1 VSGRSNLFII
11 FLSALAG
18 VLVYLINFT
27 VYGADHRSI
36 LTQLLNIVLILLIS
50 YIVRIVLEDIIKKK
64 ARTTKER
71 YNMRK
76 ISSAFITLIAGGML
90 LVIFFK
96 ETTTL
101 IVAYG
106 VFSAGLVIALQDVF
120 RNLAGGIMLLVT
132 RPFNAGD
139 RIQMG
144 ESFGDVLDITYFHT
158 TLMEIQEWVDGD
170 QYTGRIMNV
179 PNSFLLSGT
188 VKNYT
193 RHFSF
198 IWDEAR
204 ISLIPGSN
212 WKKAQKIIF
221 ETVDNLVSIA
231 VMNAKVE
238 LLNLEQKYLL
248 TTYDVET
255 QTYIKTENDRIDIY
269 VRYIVNPRQRRK
281 LKNTIIQE
289 IMQAFD
295 AEEDIILGTISS
307 IEVSDSLGTAAAKSK
322 VTD

>member
-1 VSGRSNLFII
+1 M

-18 VLVYLINFT
+18 VLLYLINLT
-27 VYGADHRSI
+27 VYGVDHRSI

-50 YIVRIVLEDIIKKK
+50 YILRIVLEDIIKKK

-76 ISSAFITLIAGGML
+76 ISSALITLIAGGML
-90 LVIFFK
+90 LAIFFK

-101 IVAYG
+101 IIAYG

-158 TLMEIQEWVDGD
+158 TLMEIQGWVDGD

-204 ISLIPGSN
+204 ISLIPDSN

-221 ETVDNLVSIA
+221 EIVNNLVRIA

-255 QTYIKTENDRIDIY
+255 QTYIKPENDRIDIY

-295 AEEDIILGTISS
+295 AEEDITLGTVSS
-307 IEVSDSLGTAAAKSK
+307 IEIGGSLSAVTSKSEF
-322 VTD
+322 VD

>member
-1 VSGRSNLFII
+1 M

-18 VLVYLINFT
+18 VLLYLINLT
-27 VYGADHRSI
+27 VYGVDHRSI

-50 YIVRIVLEDIIKKK
+50 YILRIVLEDIIKKK

-76 ISSAFITLIAGGML
+76 ISSALITLIAGGML
-90 LVIFFK
+90 LAIFFK

-101 IVAYG
+101 IIAYG

-158 TLMEIQEWVDGD
+158 TLMEIQGWVDGD

-204 ISLIPGSN
+204 ISLIPDSN

-221 ETVDNLVSIA
+221 EIVNNLVSIA

-255 QTYIKTENDRIDIY
+255 QTYIKPENDRIDIY

-295 AEEDIILGTISS
+295 AEEDITLGTVSS
-307 IEVSDSLGTAAAKSK
+307 IEIGGSLSAVTSKSEF
-322 VTD
+322 VD

>member
-1 VSGRSNLFII
+1 MSGRSNLFII

-18 VLVYLINFT
+18 IVLYLINFT
-27 VYGADHRSI
+27 VYGADYRSI
-36 LTQLLNIVLILLIS
+36 LTQLLNIVIILLIS

-64 ARTTKER
+64 ARTTRER

-76 ISSAFITLIAGGML
+76 ISSAFITLIAGGAL
-90 LVIFFK
+90 LVVLFK

-221 ETVDNLVSIA
+221 ETVDDLVSIA

-255 QTYIKTENDRIDIY
+255 QTYVKTENDRIDIY

-295 AEEDIILGTISS
+295 AEEDITLGTISS
-307 IEVSDSLGTAAAKSK
+307 IEVSGSLGTATSKSE
-322 VTD
+322 VID

>member
-1 VSGRSNLFII
+1 
-11 FLSALAG
+11 
-18 VLVYLINFT
+18 
-27 VYGADHRSI
+27 
-36 LTQLLNIVLILLIS
+36 
-50 YIVRIVLEDIIKKK
+50 
-64 ARTTKER
+64 
-71 YNMRK
+71 
-76 ISSAFITLIAGGML
+76 
-90 LVIFFK
+90 
-96 ETTTL
+96 
-101 IVAYG
+101 
-106 VFSAGLVIALQDVF
+106 
-120 RNLAGGIMLLVT
+120 
-132 RPFNAGD
+132 
-139 RIQMG
+139 MG

-158 TLMEIQEWVDGD
+158 TLMEIQGWVDGD

-221 ETVDNLVSIA
+221 EIVNNLVSIA

-255 QTYIKTENDRIDIY
+255 QTYIKPENDRIDIY

-295 AEEDIILGTISS
+295 AEEDITLGTVSS
-307 IEVSDSLGTAAAKSK
+307 IEIGGSLSAVTSKSEF
-322 VTD
+322 VD

>member
-1 VSGRSNLFII
+1 M

-18 VLVYLINFT
+18 VLLYLINLT
-27 VYGADHRSI
+27 VYGVDHRSI

-50 YIVRIVLEDIIKKK
+50 YILRIVLEDIIKKK

-76 ISSAFITLIAGGML
+76 ISSALITLIAGGML
-90 LVIFFK
+90 LAIFFK

-101 IVAYG
+101 IIAYG

-158 TLMEIQEWVDGD
+158 TLMEIQGWVDGD

-204 ISLIPGSN
+204 ISLIPDSN

-221 ETVDNLVSIA
+221 EIVNNLVSIA

-255 QTYIKTENDRIDIY
+255 QTYIKPENDRIDIY

-295 AEEDIILGTISS
+295 AEEDITLGTVSS
-307 IEVSDSLGTAAAKSK
+307 IEIGGSLSAITSK
-322 VTD
+322 REFVD

>member
-1 VSGRSNLFII
+1 MSGRSNLFII

>member
-1 VSGRSNLFII
+1 MSGRSNLFII

-18 VLVYLINFT
+18 MLVYLINFT

-76 ISSAFITLIAGGML
+76 ISSAFITLIASGML

-295 AEEDIILGTISS
+295 AEEDITLGTISS

>member
-1 VSGRSNLFII
+1 L
-11 FLSALAG
+11 
-18 VLVYLINFT
+18 YLINFT
-27 VYGADHRSI
+27 VYGVDHRSI
-36 LTQLLNIVLILLIS
+36 LTQLLNLVLILLAS
-50 YIVRIVLEDIIKKK
+50 YVASVVIEDIIKKK
-64 ARTTKER
+64 ARTTRER

-76 ISSAFITLIAGGML
+76 ISSAFITLIASGML

-101 IVAYG
+101 IIAYG
-106 VFSAGLVIALQDVF
+106 VFSAGVVIALQDVF

-170 QYTGRIMNV
+170 QYTGRIMHV

-204 ISLIPGSN
+204 ISLVPGSN

-221 ETVDNLVSIA
+221 ETVNDIVSIT

-238 LLNLEQKYLL
+238 LLNLEQKYFL

-255 QTYIKTENDRIDIY
+255 QTYIKPENDRIDIY
-269 VRYIVNPRQRRK
+269 VRYIVNPKQRRK
-281 LKNTIIQE
+281 LKNTIVQE
-289 IMQAFD
+289 LMLAFD
-295 AEEDIILGTISS
+295 AEEDITLGTISS
-307 IEVSDSLGTAAAKSK
+307 IEVSGSLSAATARSK
-322 VTD
+322 VIDPK

>member
-1 VSGRSNLFII
+1 MSGRSNLFII

-27 VYGADHRSI
+27 VYGTDHRSI

-50 YIVRIVLEDIIKKK
+50 YILRIVLEDIIKKK

-295 AEEDIILGTISS
+295 AEEDITLGTISS

-322 VTD
+322 VTY

>member
-295 AEEDIILGTISS
+295 AEEDITLGTISS

>member
-1 VSGRSNLFII
+1 M
-11 FLSALAG
+11 
-18 VLVYLINFT
+18 YLINFT
-27 VYGADHRSI
+27 AYGVDNRAI
-36 LTQLLNIVLILLIS
+36 LKQLLYLVFILLIS
-50 YIVRIVLEDIIKKK
+50 YILRIILENIIKKK
-64 ARTTKER
+64 ARTTRER

-76 ISSAFITLIAGGML
+76 ISSAFITFIAGCVL
-90 LVIFFK
+90 LIIFFK

-101 IVAYG
+101 IIAYG
-106 VFSAGLVIALQDVF
+106 VLSAGLVVALQDVF

-179 PNSFLLSGT
+179 PNSFLLTGT

-198 IWDEAR
+198 IWDEVR
-204 ISLIPGSN
+204 ISLIPDSN

-221 ETVDNLVSIA
+221 ETVNNLVSVTI
-231 VMNAKVE
+231 MNAKVE
-238 LLNLEQKYLL
+238 LLNLEQKYFL

-255 QTYIKTENDRIDIY
+255 QTYVKPENDRIDIY
-269 VRYIVNPRQRRK
+269 VRYVVNPRQRRK
-281 LKNTIIQE
+281 LKNTLIQE
-289 IMQAFD
+289 LMQAFD
-295 AEEDIILGTISS
+295 NEEDVALGTITS
-307 IEVSDSLGTAAAKSK
+307 IEVGGSLNTATSKSK
-322 VTD
+322 FID

>member
-1 VSGRSNLFII
+1 M
-11 FLSALAG
+11 
-18 VLVYLINFT
+18 YLINLT
-27 VYGADHRSI
+27 VYGVDHRSI

-50 YIVRIVLEDIIKKK
+50 YILRIVLEDIIKKK

-76 ISSAFITLIAGGML
+76 ISSALITLIAGGML
-90 LVIFFK
+90 LAIFFK

-101 IVAYG
+101 IIAYG

-158 TLMEIQEWVDGD
+158 TLMEIQGWVDGD

-204 ISLIPGSN
+204 ISLIPDSN

-221 ETVDNLVSIA
+221 EIVNNLVSIA

-255 QTYIKTENDRIDIY
+255 QTYIKPENDRIDIY

-295 AEEDIILGTISS
+295 AEEDITLGTVSS
-307 IEVSDSLGTAAAKSK
+307 IEIGGSLSAVTSKSEF
-322 VTD
+322 VD